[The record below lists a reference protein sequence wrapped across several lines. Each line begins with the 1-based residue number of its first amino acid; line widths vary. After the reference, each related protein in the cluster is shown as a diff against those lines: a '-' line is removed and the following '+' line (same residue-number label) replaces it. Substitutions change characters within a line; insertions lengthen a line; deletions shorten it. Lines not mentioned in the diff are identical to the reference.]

1 MKKFK
6 LAVFILL
13 ALFALSA
20 AACLFSAVYSH
31 FQELAQQ
38 DRLARR
44 DAFRLQESE
53 FRNVSAE
60 FAEWQQL
67 PEALRKFRRE
77 RIISMD
83 DFAVFRRDLNT
94 CLDDNGFHG
103 ANISFQFG
111 ASQNR
116 LRKVTIAFTL
126 NGGYRELKKFIF
138 DMEKAPRM
146 NFFDR
151 IVFSAGGETVT
162 AGFIMEA
169 YLGE

>member
-6 LAVFILL
+6 LAILALL
-13 ALFALSA
+13 ALLALSG
-20 AACLFSAVYSH
+20 AACLFSSVYSH
-31 FQELAQQ
+31 FHELARQ

-44 DAFRLQESE
+44 AAFRLQESE
-53 FRNVSAE
+53 FQKVSAE

-67 PEALRKFRRE
+67 PEALRKFRKD

-83 DFAVFRRDLNT
+83 DFAVFRRDLNSR
-94 CLDDNGFHG
+94 LDNNGFHG

-126 NGGYRELKKFIF
+126 NGGYRELKRFIF

-146 NFFDR
+146 HFFDR
-151 IVFSAGGETVT
+151 IIFNVGGETVT